1 MYEPKGYN
9 IPTEWS
15 SLDSINNN
23 STLQFQENIL
33 HQLNGPID
41 FNNPTFAQY
50 VKDMEKIH
58 QNLFLGGTN
67 SIPENHQIADSFI
80 GELGL
85 NLGNYTQLMKRNRY
99 V

>member
-1 MYEPKGYN
+1 MLVNLYEPKGYN
-9 IPTEWS
+9 HEWA
-15 SLDSINNN
+15 SL
-23 STLQFQENIL
+23 EGNIL
-33 HQLNGPID
+33 QMQETILNQLNGANSFSNPI
-41 FNNPTFAQY
+41 FKQY
-50 VKDMEKIH
+50 VEAMEKIH

-85 NLGNYTQLMKRNRY
+85 NLGNYKQINKRNKY